1 MLNMA
6 AKPRC
11 LTSSAERSIQLRYRQ
26 PSNIVERRTA
36 MLFDECRWIEPAA
49 RIITITR
56 SDKRRNELA
65 HLEMEMRKI
74 SPIGCP
80 NRGDL
85 LTASHLLAR
94 MHQHLI
100 DMSVIRLHICTRA
113 IVDVGVQ
120 HDDDVAPSRATIAR
134 EQNPSIRDTIN
145 RIAQVA
151 VFAAD
156 AVEIVAEMFVLSETL
171 CVVSERAVFAP
182 QGEIETRR
190 RRGRSQLKR

>member
-1 MLNMA
+1 
-6 AKPRC
+6 
-11 LTSSAERSIQLRYRQ
+11 
-26 PSNIVERRTA
+26 
-36 MLFDECRWIEPAA
+36 MLFDERRRIEPAA
-49 RIITITR
+49 RVVTITR
-56 SDKRRNELA
+56 PDEWRNEFA

-85 LTASHLLAR
+85 LTASHVLAR

-100 DMSVIRLHICTRA
+100 DMSVIRLHIRTRA
-113 IVDVGVQ
+113 IVDLGMQ

-134 EQNPSIRDTIN
+134 EQNASIRDAIN
-145 RIAQVA
+145 RIAQIA

-171 CVVSERAVFAP
+171 CIVSERAVFAP
-182 QGEIETRR
+182 KGEIETRR
-190 RRGRSQLKR
+190 GRDRSQLKR